1 MRTDGAIITNAGQE
15 LLSYA
20 LANNKQVNFTKVKLG
35 KGDVNTFDEAKKL
48 TDVVSFYKQIPIT
61 SIARNNAGIV
71 RIRSSF
77 TNADF
82 PLQVVLK
89 EIGVFAVVEG
99 KSEVLFGYVND
110 GEGESFPP
118 GSSGNIVERV
128 RDIYVGVST
137 TTQVTAVVDR
147 SVVYATI
154 YDLDEEIAKCAKKI
168 TRVNPGNG
176 IHGGGTLG
184 EDITISI
191 KSNDTS
197 INLDVTNGITLK
209 KTDLTDDDS
218 TKLFSA
224 KGAFNLKTWLVT
236 NYTTLMNNIRDTLTN
251 MINLKLPHGGYDGT
265 GQQLKNDIDTKVSK
279 SGDIMTGKL
288 NVRNNIEVLGGGNNF
303 IAPNNYGY
311 MGRLVDGTAD
321 YMLYMDTLDRVRLGF
336 GTRRVL
342 IQDSSVAIADGSRL
356 YHQGFKPTKVDI
368 GLDLVNNWDAS
379 SAVNDP
385 SNSKYA
391 TPGAVKKAYDKGEE
405 ALTNSN
411 TKVSKSGDTMSAAL
425 RFNSNHMIVYKDTYK
440 GVYASAENIGFTTSG
455 NDWAFYI
462 DSNNSSISTGE
473 IYANRNQKVYHPGNK
488 PSASDINALP
498 ISGGNIKGDLGA
510 NRFIG
515 ENNFGFMN
523 KKSDGTLVYSLL
535 ISTAN
540 KLHLGWANS
549 IPIYIDSNSVE
560 FKGGFTANADLNI
573 NAGSIKLAGG
583 GKIYSYHNDLVS
595 YKNTRKGIYA
605 SDVNIG
611 LTDEESRWL
620 IRCDNDK
627 NIYDG
632 YGRKLLTSG
641 NTNFSKELLFSG
653 VLTKRTP
660 ATLTKAITQFDMI
673 YCYAG
678 DNEDSNP
685 TIYLPEDMISG
696 VGSSKLFQCNYSD
709 SNGGATNVMD
719 RDVSYFRMNSANL
732 IEFIYA
738 FTNTNYIQQIESA
751 RINIV
756 GLKYNFGG

>member
-1 MRTDGAIITNAGQE
+1 MANQQIDNIEDINEAINPITPPINGQE
-15 LLSYA
+15 GLEMLGHNRNQSVILSR
-20 LANNKQVNFTKVKLG
+20 FSR
-35 KGDVNTFDEAKKL
+35 
-48 TDVVSFYKQIPIT
+48 SFFK
-61 SIARNNAGIV
+61 
-71 RIRSSF
+71 
-77 TNADF
+77 
-82 PLQVVLK
+82 
-89 EIGVFAVVEG
+89 
-99 KSEVLFGYVND
+99 
-110 GEGESFPP
+110 
-118 GSSGNIVERV
+118 
-128 RDIYVGVST
+128 IYSHLI
-137 TTQVTAVVDR
+137 
-147 SVVYATI
+147 SLY
-154 YDLDEEIAKCAKKI
+154 L
-168 TRVNPGNG
+168 
-176 IHGGGTLG
+176 
-184 EDITISI
+184 SI
-191 KSNDTS
+191 K
-197 INLDVTNGITLK
+197 NL
-209 KTDLTDDDS
+209 
-218 TKLFSA
+218 
-224 KGAFNLKTWLVT
+224 
-236 NYTTLMNNIRDTLTN
+236 NNN
-251 MINLKLPHGGYDGT
+251 
-265 GQQLKNDIDTKVSK
+265 KVSK

-288 NVRNNIEVLGGGNNF
+288 NVHNNIEVSGGGNNF

-311 MGRLVDGTAD
+311 MGRLVDGTTD

-336 GTRRVL
+336 GARRVL
-342 IQDSSVAIADGSRL
+342 IQDSSVAIANGSRL
-356 YHQGFKPTKVDI
+356 YHQGFKPTKADVS
-368 GLDLVNNWDAS
+368 LDLVNNWDATP
-379 SAVNDP
+379 AVNDS

-391 TPGAVKKAYDKGEE
+391 TAGAVKKAYDKGEE

-411 TKVSKSGDTMSAAL
+411 TKVSKNGDTMSAAL

-549 IPIYIDSNSVE
+549 IPIYVDSNSVE

-573 NAGSIKLAGG
+573 NAGSIKLVGG

-641 NTNFSKELLFSG
+641 NSNFSKELLFSG
-653 VLTKRTP
+653 VLIKNNP
-660 ATLTKAITQFDMI
+660 GTLTKAITDFDLI
-673 YCYAG
+673 YVYGG
-678 DNEDSNP
+678 DNEDSCP
-685 TIYLPEDMISG
+685 FIYLPENMMDGTGASR
-696 VGSSKLFQCNYSD
+696 LFQCNYAD
-709 SNGGATNVMD
+709 SNGGITNTID
-719 RDVSYFRMNSANL
+719 YDTSYFRMKTANV

-738 FTNTNYIQQIESA
+738 FTNNRYIVDITSG
-751 RINIV
+751 RVNII
-756 GLKYNFGG
+756 GIKFKFGTV